1 MDPAVLNQIPNRY
14 KQIYQQHWSTIKA
27 SEKRGMLKDVYHFPL
42 LSTSNTEI
50 VTRLQE
56 MLRGYSNKIKVNV
69 AFGFVLYDRVNGSLK
84 FFHPS
89 NNTML
94 FESPRLLANP
104 NDIQNLVDD
113 IEHQD
118 AVEYARSL
126 RPTTKWTVER
136 IVCVR
141 FDVFRLEV

>member
-14 KQIYQQHWSTIKA
+14 KQIYQQHWNTIKE

-113 IEHQD
+113 IEH
-118 AVEYARSL
+118 
-126 RPTTKWTVER
+126 
-136 IVCVR
+136 
-141 FDVFRLEV
+141 

>member
-1 MDPAVLNQIPNRY
+1 M
-14 KQIYQQHWSTIKA
+14 
-27 SEKRGMLKDVYHFPL
+27 SE
-42 LSTSNTEI
+42 I
-50 VTRLQE
+50 W
-56 MLRGYSNKIKVNV
+56 KIKVYV
-69 AFGFVLYDRVNGSLK
+69 AFGFNLNDRVSGSLK

-94 FESPRLLANP
+94 FESPRLIANP